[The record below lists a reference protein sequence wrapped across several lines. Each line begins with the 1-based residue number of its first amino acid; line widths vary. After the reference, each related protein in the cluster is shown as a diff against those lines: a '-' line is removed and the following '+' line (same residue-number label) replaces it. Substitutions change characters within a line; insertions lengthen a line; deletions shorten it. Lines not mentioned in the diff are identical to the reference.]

1 MIFKNNKGI
10 TLIALVVT
18 IVVLIIL
25 AGVSISMLTG
35 ENGIVTQAQNAK
47 EETEI
52 GKEKEMVT
60 LAVSSLKAQGYETGE
75 NMLTSENLQKEMD
88 ELAGKD
94 KTLVTG
100 DTILT
105 VLFKDSNREYNVN
118 SDGEFVE
125 PIDYE
130 NIYTYTET
138 GFITGLKSEYIYEK
152 PSDRYATKN
161 EIKLAERYSYLID
174 ELNGTLEIPNN
185 INGTDIIGIATRAFY
200 NISNL
205 EQVIIE
211 KGINIIGEEVF
222 YMCETLESITFPET
236 LISIG
241 YHAFYS
247 CIGLTNIT
255 IPFSVMEIDTYA
267 FFGCD
272 NLTSIAVEQEEGT
285 LAGEPWGADNAIVTY
300 VGGDVIEEFVNN
312 YLSDKTEQ
320 ELEEIILKDEKY
332 IGTFEEYLSGQGKTR
347 DEKKQKASN
356 NSMTYMEYLKSIII
370 QKGQWIGIEY
380 YSSIFGILN
389 KSVDELEASYVK
401 VVKIMEQTTGGGTNR
416 RI

>member
-347 DEKKQKASN
+347 DDLKQKASN